1 MAKQHQKYEGV
12 PVAEAAAV
20 VFPVHT
26 AVSDATTAFDDSSLP
41 TATPVSNKHH
51 NAEQED
57 GISVTWEKG
66 ELQPSEFRDKL
77 FAVVFGLHLLALTST
92 AIVLTPAWLKEITD
106 TASGSEED
114 EASDSSVNESSAS
127 PAFLA
132 TVFAI
137 AIVAAP
143 ALSLFAMFVMQKNAK
158 VLIKASL
165 WASVTL
171 CGFLAIICLVT
182 VPPAGIVYG
191 IITAFLFCYARRVEH
206 KIPYAACNL
215 RCGISVLTSNLGLV
229 LIAFGVMIGLIGYTC
244 LWAIAF
250 GASMSKDEMWEDVQQ
265 VDEYSSDGKTLSAFG
280 GTVAALFG
288 LSFYW
293 THQALKNVV
302 RVSVAGVTGTW
313 WFSPSE
319 AASFCSVA
327 VRDSFFRS
335 TTYSFGSICFGSLI
349 VAVLHMIRSMLRS
362 SANGNGNGG
371 NVLRCIAVCI
381 LSYIEALV
389 EYFNKWAFIYVG
401 LYGYDYISAG
411 KRVMSL
417 FKTRGWDAI
426 IADNLVNRLLGITS
440 LTIGLLTGLCTLFVA
455 FCFEE
460 NSAGMLGAGFLIGLV
475 IGLVISGITFG
486 LLSSAVDSII
496 VCYAEA
502 PSEFNESHPVEA
514 QDMHETWTSAWP
526 SHNLNTLV
534 VIGLGGGMGV
544 V

>member
-57 GISVTWEKG
+57 GITVTWEKG

-132 TVFAI
+132 TAFAI

-143 ALSLFAMFVMQKNAK
+143 ALSLLQF
-158 VLIKASL
+158 
-165 WASVTL
+165 
-171 CGFLAIICLVT
+171 
-182 VPPAGIVYG
+182 PPAGIVYG